1 MTTSVDTY
9 PATRRRITREQAAA
23 LWAQADRAADA
34 ALERGEPVALPPM
47 SACER
52 RVVHDRLLVRP
63 EVRTQAEGE
72 EPERHVV
79 VSPAA

>member
-1 MTTSVDTY
+1 MAS
-9 PATRRRITREQAAA
+9 A
-23 LWAQADRAADA
+23 ADRDSVVGMTDTATFSLDE
-34 ALERGEPVALPPM
+34 ALRWGDPVALPPM

-63 EVRTQAEGE
+63 QVRTCAQGE

-79 VSPAA
+79 VTPV

>member
-1 MTTSVDTY
+1 MTTSVNTETT
-9 PATRRRITREQAAA
+9 TRRRITREQAAA
-23 LWAQADRAADA
+23 LWAQADQAADE
-34 ALERGEPVALPPM
+34 ALRWGDPVALPPM

-63 EVRTQAEGE
+63 QVRTCAQGE

-79 VSPAA
+79 VTPV